1 MALISYNEVGIS
13 GIAAAV
19 PSKVINNINY
29 DLYFKKEDIK
39 EIVENGVRERR
50 FADENT
56 CSSDLYLAAAER
68 LFTDMN
74 IDRGD

>member
-39 EIVENGVRERR
+39 DIYGK
-50 FADENT
+50 
-56 CSSDLYLAAAER
+56 
-68 LFTDMN
+68 LFKTDSGKN
-74 IDRGD
+74 IITSMF